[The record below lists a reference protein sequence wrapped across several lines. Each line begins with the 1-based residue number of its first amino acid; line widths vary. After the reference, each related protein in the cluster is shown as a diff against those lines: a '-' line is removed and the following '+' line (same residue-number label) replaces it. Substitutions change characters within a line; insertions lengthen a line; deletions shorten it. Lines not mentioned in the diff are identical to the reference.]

1 MKISQG
7 KVSKSQGLKKKA
19 RAKLD
24 RDVSDNKRK
33 NLRKCWI
40 ADPDANDEVKGWHLI
55 LVLSMV
61 PIAHTIT
68 FILKEIARKSR
79 WQRREITEV
88 SSCS

>member
-33 NLRKCWI
+33 NLRKCELQI
-40 ADPDANDEVKGWHLI
+40 QMPMMG
-55 LVLSMV
+55 
-61 PIAHTIT
+61 
-68 FILKEIARKSR
+68 
-79 WQRREITEV
+79 
-88 SSCS
+88 